1 MRKLFRDYRPWMM
14 KKVCTPSLHYV
25 SRDPEWDF
33 AQEEQFLDRE
43 ALEAAGCL
51 SRCCTTT
58 RGSTSIA
65 PPEVVEWLHMGVRMT
80 AAVEDESLP
89 WAAAW
94 QRKEAEKIQELEN
107 SKKDSIH
114 TCEAA
119 GLPGYNDYE
128 TWPAKERL
136 LVPVIQ
142 ERAVCD
148 KPRAYPEAGRKALE
162 RKRLDEVGRRTV
174 LLLESVRRE
183 VTVDEELDMEAYR
196 ASRRRFDLGDAVVHQ
211 GGDPEAG
218 EGDKAHQG
226 GQ

>member
-1 MRKLFRDYRPWMM
+1 
-14 KKVCTPSLHYV
+14 
-25 SRDPEWDF
+25 
-33 AQEEQFLDRE
+33 
-43 ALEAAGCL
+43 
-51 SRCCTTT
+51 
-58 RGSTSIA
+58 
-65 PPEVVEWLHMGVRMT
+65 MT

-128 TWPAKERL
+128 TWLAKERL

-196 ASRRRFDLGDAVVHQ
+196 ASRRRFKSWRRLWPEGGLGWRRSRRSCSSGSA
-211 GGDPEAG
+211 GGRSRRCSG
-218 EGDKAHQG
+218 TSRRRSRSRGR
-226 GQ
+226 